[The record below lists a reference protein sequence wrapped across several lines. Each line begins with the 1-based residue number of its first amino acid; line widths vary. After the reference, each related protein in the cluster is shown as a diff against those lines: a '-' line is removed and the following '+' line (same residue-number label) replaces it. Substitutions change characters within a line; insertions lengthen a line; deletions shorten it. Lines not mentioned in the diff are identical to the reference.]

1 MNAKILEILLYFP
14 TLILVVSILIFPFYI
29 NKKIEFLNYNKIT
42 KILFLSISCLII
54 SVILTFAFT
63 YWSIELLKNI
73 LLKNFGYNENG
84 MDEFEYYQN
93 VKPEFFK

>member
-1 MNAKILEILLYFP
+1 
-14 TLILVVSILIFPFYI
+14 
-29 NKKIEFLNYNKIT
+29 
-42 KILFLSISCLII
+42 
-54 SVILTFAFT
+54 VILTFAFT
-63 YWSIELLKNI
+63 YWSIELSKNI